1 MVGQWQIGSSASASG
16 PASGLPWLVGPGG
29 KYRGGGEATRRG
41 GLLEREATGM
51 TSRLSLNTGQAE
63 GRAAQERRG
72 ERCEHRRRQA
82 QEGRARRPLRSPAPP
97 GDAPPT
103 STAARAL
110 DEARLRSGHA
120 RDCTNVLPELLT
132 ELLLMG
138 SVCARVAPHEMH
150 GWWSWFWT
158 VLFQRGP
165 FCFQCGWLGDG
176 RHCFGRRCVTSIQ
189 PFSKVVTVSKSVITE
204 TIDLATTASTEPLM
218 RCVPPP
224 QPHLLLQWRSPS
236 GVRAVVPRH

>member
-1 MVGQWQIGSSASASG
+1 
-16 PASGLPWLVGPGG
+16 
-29 KYRGGGEATRRG
+29 
-41 GLLEREATGM
+41 M
-51 TSRLSLNTGQAE
+51 TSHLSLNTGQAE
-63 GRAAQERRG
+63 GRAAQERRS

-158 VLFQRGP
+158 VLFQRGRFVFSVGGWAGGNALGGAALRQKKTSRSRYNFNDP
-165 FCFQCGWLGDG
+165 FTPSLKLGVG
-176 RHCFGRRCVTSIQ
+176 S
-189 PFSKVVTVSKSVITE
+189 
-204 TIDLATTASTEPLM
+204 TTAMVLAAYASRFLKVLRRRTAVTAPANLSM
-218 RCVPPP
+218 VGSSVGSRPRSKNVP
-224 QPHLLLQWRSPS
+224 
-236 GVRAVVPRH
+236 